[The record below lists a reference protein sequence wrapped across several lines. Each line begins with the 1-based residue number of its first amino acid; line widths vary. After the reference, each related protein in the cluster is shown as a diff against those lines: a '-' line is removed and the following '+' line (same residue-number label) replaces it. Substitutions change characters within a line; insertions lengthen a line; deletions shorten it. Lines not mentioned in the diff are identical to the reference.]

1 MPRCHSF
8 TVWSPFRCRLRKP
21 QRCRH
26 FDPVEGVC
34 SQPWR
39 KTRVVV

>member
-1 MPRCHSF
+1 MPRCHEF

-26 FDPVEGVC
+26 FDAAEGVC
-34 SQPWR
+34 SRPWR
-39 KTRVVV
+39 KRVVV